1 MRWFWFNKGQMTGI
15 NLENVNCLDI
25 KGDIIFICFDGFSKQ
40 ISFDSEDE
48 AKKVYGHMREFIDEG

>member
-1 MRWFWFNKGQMTGI
+1 MTGI

-40 ISFDSEDE
+40 ISFDNEDE